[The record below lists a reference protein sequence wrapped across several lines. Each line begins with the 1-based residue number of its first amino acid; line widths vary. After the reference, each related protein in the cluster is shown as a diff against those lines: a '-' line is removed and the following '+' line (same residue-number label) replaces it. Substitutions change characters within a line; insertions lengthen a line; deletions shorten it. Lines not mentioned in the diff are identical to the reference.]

1 MSTVDRRS
9 STRAV
14 LAVLAIPLVLAV
26 VFIAV
31 TIARAASASV
41 TIENLAFSPGTISV
55 TAGDTVT
62 WTNKDAVPHTVTSDT
77 GAFDSPIGIGGVL
90 TLKFPTPGTF
100 AYSCTI
106 HPQMHG
112 TVIVAAAAAGSNPS
126 NGAAPAQGSPSG
138 GAGTTASAPA
148 AGSGV
153 APGIDYTPLF
163 VLLGGLFVAVGIGSA
178 LIAAQAAE
186 RH

>member
-1 MSTVDRRS
+1 
-9 STRAV
+9 
-14 LAVLAIPLVLAV
+14 
-26 VFIAV
+26 
-31 TIARAASASV
+31 
-41 TIENLAFSPGTISV
+41 
-55 TAGDTVT
+55 
-62 WTNKDAVPHTVTSDT
+62 
-77 GAFDSPIGIGGVL
+77 
-90 TLKFPTPGTF
+90 
-100 AYSCTI
+100 
-106 HPQMHG
+106 MHG